1 MRCYTLRHTLTIHA
15 AYDVFAGSEEE
26 ALKIAYDRYA
36 YDEEPDDEAIVEDA
50 WDVIDVEN
58 EEGDEK

>member
-1 MRCYTLRHTLTIHA
+1 MKCYTLRHTLTTHA
-15 AYDVFAGSEEE
+15 AYDVFAESEEE

-50 WDVIDVEN
+50 WDVIDVE
-58 EEGDEK
+58 ET